1 MKPIIPILIPIY
13 NGEPYIRECMDSVFG
28 QTYHDFEIICMHI
41 PEHTRSV
48 FRRCRVQ
55 HINMVVQFILMRDG
69 YYMHTPEVE
78 K

>member
-13 NGEPYIRECMDSVFG
+13 NGEPYIRECMDSIFG

-48 FRRCRVQ
+48 FRR
-55 HINMVVQFILMRDG
+55 LG
-69 YYMHTPEVE
+69 YSISIWWCNSY
-78 K
+78 